1 MFSKLPQ
8 KLTSPFGILG
18 DDAKLSFRTQPGGIR
33 KLAESR
39 AISATDTY
47 WEQYATLFDSPSD
60 AFSLISSND
69 IRRALNDAPENVA
82 TLVRVLSTRLF
93 NLLLD
98 RTFPTAPSSG
108 AGSFAT
114 SFIKNAAT
122 SAGVSAASAQRD
134 PTKEALNCLRVLQ
147 RVLPVVFE
155 AENEEFERKLLWQRE
170 EVQEDADI
178 RNTGTLDDRPQFV
191 IDDEDEDDDA
201 STTGPPKSPS
211 SPSPQNSSQSSTK
224 TNEERKKTSPTLA
237 ERLIACTIDLLFCCG
252 FTLPTKIQ
260 ESDHKINYV
269 IWEKGVGSTID
280 PGPNQAHDQ
289 NKVEVLRFLLV
300 LLSKQ
305 IYIPP
310 GSLLTVA
317 SPYSL
322 ALVQRTPRRHI
333 LTILCSLLNTAMN
346 SPQSSTSPRIG
357 SVAAALPYNHLV
369 FKGED
374 VRLTLVGET
383 LQVLCALLD
392 FQSGA
397 ARDILN
403 SPNDPFSATP
413 SAKTNAFRY
422 FLAKLHRQADFVFV
436 ANGIIGIMEQ
446 YMAAINNVL
455 PGSKKP
461 IPHLLETI
469 VFFWKM
475 VELNKKFR
483 TYILESEKAVDL
495 MTYLL
500 CYFMES
506 KDKPEQHGL
515 CRAIS
520 YILQTLS
527 AEPAFNAKLSSP
539 IRMHLPAKWA
549 CQGTAGDFMI
559 NSVYA
564 VVATTSGILNS
575 LYPALI
581 IALSNSAPYF
591 KHLSVVSSNRLVSLF
606 NAFTNP
612 SFLLSDEGHPR
623 LLFFLLEAFN
633 GVILNHLNEN
643 PNLLYAILR
652 SHKSFEDLGTF
663 TLARGLREIRR
674 VQLAKEE
681 QAKRQA
687 GNVKGKTT
695 DDTNQEAPEHEK
707 ARLLSTEGRDAL
719 GISAE
724 PDLEARMPRDRPR
737 PTPTDSAPR
746 SPEGETEQNSS
757 EQLPL
762 SPSTSETAQS
772 RSEKARGKMRERQR
786 SDSLDVS
793 GSLERIA
800 AAGIGRN
807 GFVPTQDWVTSWQQG
822 LPLDTVLLMISELL
836 PKVQNIQSGISSAN
850 STSAIIDFLRSASI
864 QDALPETPSPPC
876 RRFLWSDS
884 SMIWLSSLIWGEIY
898 VRGMT
903 PLGIWNAT
911 NVRLFHVKH
920 TQSQTRQ
927 ISEAVSSVVGGL
939 GGLLGR
945 GGSSDSL
952 STRGRNGR

>member
-1 MFSKLPQ
+1 MFKLPQ
-8 KLTSPFGILG
+8 RLASPFGILG
-18 DDAKLSFRTQPGGIR
+18 GDAKLSFRTQPGGIR
-33 KLAESR
+33 RLAETTDSQN
-39 AISATDTY
+39 ISISDTY
-47 WEQYATLFDSPSD
+47 WEQYVTLFDSPSD

-69 IRRALNDAPENVA
+69 IRRALSDAPENVA
-82 TLVRVLSTRLF
+82 TLVRFLSTRLS
-93 NLLLD
+93 NLLID
-98 RTFPTAPSSG
+98 HTFPTPASTG
-108 AGSFAT
+108 VASFAT
-114 SFIKNAAT
+114 SFMKNASGSSQST
-122 SAGVSAASAQRD
+122 QRD

-147 RVLPVVFE
+147 RVLPVIFE
-155 AENEEFERKLLWQRE
+155 AEFEEFERKLLWERE
-170 EVQEDADI
+170 EAQEVGSDGQTDA
-178 RNTGTLDDRPQFV
+178 LDERPQFV
-191 IDDEDEDDDA
+191 IDDEDDDDV
-201 STTGPPKSPS
+201 SSPGPSRSPESMGDESKSPG
-211 SPSPQNSSQSSTK
+211 STAK
-224 TNEERKKTSPTLA
+224 AEVRKKIAPTLA
-237 ERLIACTIDLLFCCG
+237 ERLINCTIDLLFCCG
-252 FTLPTKIQ
+252 FTLPTQIQ
-260 ESDHKINYV
+260 VDHHKINYV

-280 PGPNQAHDQ
+280 PGPSNAHDQ

-310 GSLLTVA
+310 GSHLSVP

-322 ALVQRTPRRHI
+322 TLVQQTPRRHV
-333 LTILCSLLNTAMN
+333 LAILCSLLNTAMN
-346 SPQSSTSPRIG
+346 SAQPSATPRIG

-392 FQSGA
+392 FQSGS

-403 SPNDPFSATP
+403 VPSDPFSAAAPT
-413 SAKTNAFRY
+413 AKTNAFRY
-422 FLAKLHRQADFVFV
+422 FLAKLHRQTDFAFV
-436 ANGIIGIMEQ
+436 ADGILGILEQ

-469 VFFWKM
+469 IFFWKM

-539 IRMHLPAKWA
+539 IRVQLPSKWA

-559 NSVYA
+559 NSIYNVI
-564 VVATTSGILNS
+564 ATTSGALNS

-591 KHLSVVSSNRLVSLF
+591 KYLSVNSSNRLVSLF
-606 NAFTNP
+606 NSFTNP

-623 LLFFLLEAFN
+623 LLFFLLEVFN
-633 GVILNHLNEN
+633 GVILNHLNDN
-643 PNLLYAILR
+643 PNLIYAILR
-652 SHKSFEDLGTF
+652 SHRSFEELGTF

-681 QAKRQA
+681 QAKRQV
-687 GNVKGKTT
+687 GNLKGKRADSTE
-695 DDTNQEAPEHEK
+695 QETPEHEK
-707 ARLLSTEGRDAL
+707 ARLLSTESRDAIGL
-719 GISAE
+719 ATE
-724 PDLEARMPRDRPR
+724 LDLEARMPRDRPLSR
-737 PTPTDSAPR
+737 FDSIAP
-746 SPEGETEQNSS
+746 SPESDADRNAS
-757 EQLPL
+757 EQPPL
-762 SPSTSETAQS
+762 SASTSDAPQS
-772 RSEKARGKMRERQR
+772 KSEKARGKMRQRQR
-786 SDSLDVS
+786 SESVDMS

-800 AAGIGRN
+800 AAGVGRN
-807 GFVPTQDWVTSWQQG
+807 GFVPTQDWVTSWHQG

-836 PKVQNIQSGISSAN
+836 PKVQSIQSSMSAAN

-864 QDALPETPSPPC
+864 KDALPETPSPPC
-876 RRFLWSDS
+876 RKFLWSDT
-884 SMIWLSSLIWGEIY
+884 SMVWLASLVWGDIY

-920 TQSQTRQ
+920 TQSQTMQ
-927 ISEAVSSVVGGL
+927 ISEAVSHVVGGL

-945 GGSSDSL
+945 AGSSESL
-952 STRGRNGR
+952 ASRGRNQR